1 MFVLEENEYKK
12 ENIQCD
18 DSFDYRNDL
27 QPTIDLIESA
37 KNVSQC
43 VSKVQNIL
51 LKKRAIK
58 LSLLVSFPVSKMNVS
73 LKEQTNDYYPKL
85 LNRMLVILDSSVT
98 STMKALPL
106 NIMLVM

>member
-1 MFVLEENEYKK
+1 MLLYEAKLICIKINSFEQLCINYTNEKLQDFFNQNMFVLEENEYKK

-43 VSKVQNIL
+43 ISKIQNIL
-51 LKKRAIK
+51 LKK
-58 LSLLVSFPVSKMNVS
+58 V
-73 LKEQTNDYYPKL
+73 L
-85 LNRMLVILDSSVT
+85 LNLAYWYPFLSRR
-98 STMKALPL
+98 
-106 NIMLVM
+106 

>member
-43 VSKVQNIL
+43 VPKVQNIL
-51 LKKRAIK
+51 LKKKQLNLAYWYPF
-58 LSLLVSFPVSKMNVS
+58 LSRRRMCHSR
-73 LKEQTNDYYPKL
+73 
-85 LNRMLVILDSSVT
+85 NRRTTIIQ
-98 STMKALPL
+98 
-106 NIMLVM
+106 NC